1 MNLLVLLTDAFGGH
15 GGIAKFNR
23 DLLNALCAYP
33 KVEEVTAFPRTI
45 TEDQGVLPDRL
56 IYETQAA
63 RGKRAYVY
71 HLGRFL
77 APRNSLD
84 GVLCAHIHLL
94 PLAALAARRY
104 RAPLTL
110 IVHGIEAWR
119 PPRISGLRHSLQS
132 VNTFVSVS
140 LLTKQ
145 RFLQWAPMRE
155 EQGHIIPDCVDLSK
169 YGPGPKPAPLIER
182 YGVSG
187 RRVVMTL
194 GRLSA
199 DERYKGID
207 EVLEVMPSL
216 VREMPDLVY
225 LIVGDGDDRSRLESK
240 TRALG
245 MDSHVVFAGY
255 ISEEEKAAHYRLAD
269 AFVMPGHGEGFGIVY
284 LEAMACGITVVAS
297 KADAS
302 REAVLDGHLGILADP
317 ANPEEIRSAIKEAL
331 ARPRGFQKGLDYFS
345 FDRFVDR
352 WHSLLSKSVPL
363 PLGEGGAPKARGVR
377 VAGRDP
383 RGGE

>member
-1 MNLLVLLTDAFGGH
+1 
-15 GGIAKFNR
+15 
-23 DLLNALCAYP
+23 
-33 KVEEVTAFPRTI
+33 VEEVTAFPRTI

-71 HLGRFL
+71 HLGRLL
-77 APRNSLD
+77 AQRNSFD
-84 GVLCAHIHLL
+84 GVICAHIHLI

-145 RFLQWAPMRE
+145 RFLQWAPLRD

-169 YGPGPKPAPLIER
+169 YGPGPKPESLIER
-182 YGVSG
+182 YGLSG
-187 RRVVMTL
+187 RRIIMTL
-194 GRLSA
+194 GRLRT

-216 VREMPDLVY
+216 VREMPDLTY
-225 LIVGDGDDRSRLESK
+225 MIVGDGDDRFRLESK
-240 TRALG
+240 ARALG
-245 MDSHVVFAGY
+245 IDSHVVFAGF
-255 ISEEEKAAHYRLAD
+255 IPEKEKAAYYRLAD
-269 AFVMPGHGEGFGIVY
+269 AFVMPGRGEGFGIVY
-284 LEAMACGITVVAS
+284 LEAMACGIAVVAS

-302 REAVLDGHLGILADP
+302 REAVLDGRLGVLVDP
-317 ANPEEIRSAIKEAL
+317 DNPEEIRRGICKAL
-331 ARPRGFQKGLDYFS
+331 TRPRVIQKELEYFS
-345 FDRFVDR
+345 IERFVNR
-352 WHSLLSKSVPL
+352 WHAL
-363 PLGEGGAPKARGVR
+363 LGECFDLEGVNELATR
-377 VAGRDP
+377 
-383 RGGE
+383 

>member
-33 KVEEVTAFPRTI
+33 KVEKVTALPRTI

-71 HLGRFL
+71 HLGRLL
-77 APRNSLD
+77 AQRNSFD
-84 GVLCAHIHLL
+84 GVICAHIHLI

-145 RFLQWAPMRE
+145 RFLEWAPLRD
-155 EQGHIIPDCVDLSK
+155 EQGHIIPDCVHLSQF
-169 YGPGPKPAPLIER
+169 GPGSRSEHLIER
-182 YGVSG
+182 YGLFG
-187 RRVVMTL
+187 RRVIMTL
-194 GRLSA
+194 GRLNA
-199 DERYKGID
+199 AERYKGID
-207 EVLEVMPSL
+207 EVLELMPSL
-216 VREMPDLVY
+216 VQEMPDLVY
-225 LIVGDGDDRSRLESK
+225 MIAGDGNDRPRLRSKANRLE
-240 TRALG
+240 
-245 MDSHVVFAGY
+245 
-255 ISEEEKAAHYRLAD
+255 
-269 AFVMPGHGEGFGIVY
+269 
-284 LEAMACGITVVAS
+284 IT
-297 KADAS
+297 
-302 REAVLDGHLGILADP
+302 
-317 ANPEEIRSAIKEAL
+317 
-331 ARPRGFQKGLDYFS
+331 Q
-345 FDRFVDR
+345 
-352 WHSLLSKSVPL
+352 
-363 PLGEGGAPKARGVR
+363 R
-377 VAGRDP
+377 V
-383 RGGE
+383 